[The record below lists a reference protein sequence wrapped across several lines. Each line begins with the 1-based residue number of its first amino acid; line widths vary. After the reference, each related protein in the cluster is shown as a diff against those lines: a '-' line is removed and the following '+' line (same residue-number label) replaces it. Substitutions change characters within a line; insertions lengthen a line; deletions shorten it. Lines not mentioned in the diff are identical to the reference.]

1 MKKYTFRDY
10 VELMTMTFL
19 IIAAVGGFGFAIIY
33 ELGINALSI
42 VIITFYI
49 LLGLYG
55 IVRLNQI

>member
-19 IIAAVGGFGFAIIY
+19 IIAAVGGVGYATLLEI
-33 ELGINALSI
+33 GINALSI
-42 VIITFYI
+42 VFVTFYI